1 MNEQTAATNE
11 AEPQM
16 TATPS
21 DELSLLKKRADIIGI
36 QYKSNIGV
44 DSLKVKIENHMNP
57 TTQDEEVKEDVVVA
71 KRKTKAESEQ
81 AIRDNL
87 YKTKMKLV
95 RCRITNMNPTKS
107 DLEGEVITIANRFLG
122 TVRKFVPFG
131 EKTDNGYHLPQVL
144 FDNMKSRK
152 FQQVKTKKVNGQI
165 VHTTRMVPEF
175 ALEVLDPL
183 TPEELKQLGDR
194 QEASSRLEDG
204 ND

>member
-1 MNEQTAATNE
+1 MNEQTTTTE
-11 AEPQM
+11 ELEPQM
-16 TATPS
+16 TASSS

-36 QYKSNIGV
+36 PYKSNIGV
-44 DSLKVKIENHMNP
+44 DSLKAKIENHMNP
-57 TTQDEEVKEDVVVA
+57 PTTDEEVKEDVVVA

-81 AIRDNL
+81 EVRDHL

-107 DLEGEVITIANRFLG
+107 DLEGEVITVANRFLG
-122 TVRKFVPFG
+122 TVRKFVPYG

-144 FDNMKSRK
+144 FDNMKARK
-152 FQQVKTKKVNGQI
+152 FQQVKTKKVKGQI
-165 VHTTRMVPEF
+165 VHSTRMVSEF